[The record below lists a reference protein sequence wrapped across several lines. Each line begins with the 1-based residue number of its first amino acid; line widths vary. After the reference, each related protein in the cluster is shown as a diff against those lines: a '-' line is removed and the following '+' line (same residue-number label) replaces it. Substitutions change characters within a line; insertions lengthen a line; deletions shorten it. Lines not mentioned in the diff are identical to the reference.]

1 MIIKIRNG
9 QNRLIIKRMVGQNQ
23 MSIKKVTRA
32 QRKILGQSHMN
43 PKRMNLENMQQ
54 KSMVVPNRMSIKRV
68 IMIQRRINIQSPKI
82 PKLQNAQSRMI
93 IKKEDGLCGKHWI
106 EELSFS
112 SFFCFAATEVL
123 KIKRKIT
130 RSIHHLVLVLFFNF
144 IAF

>member
-9 QNRLIIKRMVGQNQ
+9 QNRLIIKRMLGQSP
-23 MSIKKVTRA
+23 MSIKRVTRA
-32 QRKILGQSHMN
+32 QRKIFGQS
-43 PKRMNLENMQQ
+43 RMNLKRINLEDMKQ
-54 KSMVVPNRMSIKRV
+54 KSMIAPNQMNIKRV

-82 PKLQNAQSRMI
+82 PKIQSVQSQTM
-93 IKKEDGLCGKHWI
+93 IKKVDGLCGKHWI
-106 EELSFS
+106 EQLSFS
-112 SFFCFAATEVL
+112 SFFCFAATKIL